1 MNKEYFDL
9 FFSCIGNKEKQKRF
23 NSLIEEKNL
32 TLEDLDLIFDTIK
45 PYRKMVMQNKYDV
58 MYTLGCV
65 AIATIAVVLLII
77 FV

>member
-1 MNKEYFDL
+1 M
-9 FFSCIGNKEKQKRF
+9 
-23 NSLIEEKNL
+23 IEEKNL
-32 TLEDLDLIFDTIK
+32 TLEDLNLIFDTIK